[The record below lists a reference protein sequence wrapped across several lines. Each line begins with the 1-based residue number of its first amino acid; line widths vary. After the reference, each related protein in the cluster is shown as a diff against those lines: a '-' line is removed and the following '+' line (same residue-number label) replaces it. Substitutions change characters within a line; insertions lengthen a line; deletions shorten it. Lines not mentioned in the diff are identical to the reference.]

1 MGVSNE
7 STHQVTEIINPAN
20 AINQMAVIGVRPV
33 TMTAKSAVFA
43 VKGEV
48 MKDTHFLL
56 FTNLLPVFP

>member
-1 MGVSNE
+1 
-7 STHQVTEIINPAN
+7 
-20 AINQMAVIGVRPV
+20 MAVKGVRPV
-33 TMTAKSAVFA
+33 TMTAKSAVFT

>member
-1 MGVSNE
+1 
-7 STHQVTEIINPAN
+7 
-20 AINQMAVIGVRPV
+20 MAVIGVRPV